1 MLQLLVLYGSR
12 ACEHDVSIITGVQA
26 LTAADPMKYD
36 VTPVYIDK
44 QGRWFTGEALRRM
57 DFYTHFDE
65 RQLIPCMLVPA
76 PGGGAHLVKQKT
88 GLFGGHGVLVK
99 PDCALLAFH
108 GMNGEDGTIQ
118 GLLELYGVPY
128 TSAGVLGSATGMDK
142 IAMKLIYRGCG
153 LPVTDMC
160 WFERADWEAD
170 REDILGRVEREI
182 GYPAFV
188 KPANLGSSIGI
199 SRAKDRASLAEAID
213 VAASFDRRIL
223 VEKGVEHL
231 KEVNCA
237 AVGYGEDVTVSP
249 CEMPVS
255 WEEFLTFDEKYLR
268 GGKGGK
274 GGKLGPAK
282 AMPAKGAPVKG
293 GGAKGMQSL
302 SRRIPAPI
310 PDETTAEIQRMTRE
324 IFRIMD
330 LKGVVRVDY
339 LLDTEANRIYVN
351 EVNTIPGSLAFYL
364 FEAMG
369 IPFREL
375 IDRMVDAAMRAR
387 RERDASTFSYGSP
400 ILQRAA
406 GTR

>member
-1 MLQLLVLYGSR
+1 M
-12 ACEHDVSIITGVQA
+12 
-26 LTAADPMKYD
+26 
-36 VTPVYIDK
+36 
-44 QGRWFTGEALRRM
+44 
-57 DFYTHFDE
+57 
-65 RQLIPCMLVPA
+65 
-76 PGGGAHLVKQKT
+76 
-88 GLFGGHGVLVK
+88 
-99 PDCALLAFH
+99 
-108 GMNGEDGTIQ
+108 
-118 GLLELYGVPY
+118 
-128 TSAGVLGSATGMDK
+128 
-142 IAMKLIYRGCG
+142 
-153 LPVTDMC
+153 TDMC
-160 WFERADWEAD
+160 WFERADWEAG

-282 AMPAKGAPVKG
+282 AMPAKGAPVKA

-310 PDETTAEIQRMTRE
+310 PEETTAEIQRMTRE